1 MTHDE
6 RVEQSH
12 ALFQSIT
19 LFFLAA
25 GSSEFQAISHP
36 FIVMRKIVLFIHPSF
51 LFTNTKV
58 ALRALIDDGQDTMS
72 QNDDGFLVSQLA
84 RIVQNRTPTHIFSG
98 TFACSLAYIP
108 DNKTNKSLAASS
120 LEFLHIFPIV
130 FQWMGAILLIIEKG
144 NSDRGC

>member
-1 MTHDE
+1 MRNNRSIRGGNQRCCHQPPLKNEPLNNDPLIPY
-6 RVEQSH
+6 RPKF
-12 ALFQSIT
+12 LQSIT
-19 LFFLAA
+19 LCFLAA
-25 GSSEFQAISHP
+25 GSSEFQAIYHP

-84 RIVQNRTPTHIFSG
+84 RIVQNRNPTHIFSG

-108 DNKTNKSLAASS
+108 DNKTNKSLTASS
-120 LEFLHIFPIV
+120 
-130 FQWMGAILLIIEKG
+130 
-144 NSDRGC
+144 